1 MAEEANERPK
11 RKLFGVRAVER
22 GFATEQQI
30 LDALRSQ
37 YNAKILLGRHLFIG
51 EVLLLN
57 GVINARQLSELLRE
71 TGEMHEEAEDVH
83 SGRFFGDVAVE
94 LGFCTPAQVFEALN
108 IQLAEDQRG
117 DRHRLIGE
125 ILYSMGALTAEQVR
139 QVIDEL
145 VDRMQ
150 EPLQT

>member
-1 MAEEANERPK
+1 MAGNGNNRL
-11 RKLFGVRAVER
+11 RNKLFGVRAVER
-22 GFATEQQI
+22 GMATEEQI

-37 YNAKILLGRHLFIG
+37 YNAKVLLGRHLFIG

-57 GVINARQLSELLRE
+57 GVLSSRQLAELLRE

-94 LGFCTPAQVFEALN
+94 MGYCTPSQVFEALN
-108 IQLAEDQRG
+108 VQLEEDQRG

-125 ILYSMGALTAEQVR
+125 ILYGMGVLDAEQVR
-139 QVIDEL
+139 QVIDLL